1 MVLVKLWELCKTD
14 CLSHMG
20 FVTLAGCFASLS
32 HLYIRPCWVGLN
44 IKHALPGY
52 CRALFII
59 AGKVLGAASVPGMH
73 RQILMSDDVFGR
85 KRELRHSW
93 YNPLC
98 AFSPPASPFHVVA
111 ARHAKTQCN
120 SLWTAKET
128 NYYAL
133 QNETG
138 ILNLKHMTS
147 SLHVEPVPSNHMPP
161 HKYSGWWG
169 KRNEWWIAGQQRS
182 PECTAS

>member
-1 MVLVKLWELCKTD
+1 MMPVSGRGRMVLVKLWELCKMD

-32 HLYIRPCWVGLN
+32 PLYIRPCWAGLN

-85 KRELRHSW
+85 KHELRHSW

-98 AFSPPASPFHVVA
+98 AFSPPASPS
-111 ARHAKTQCN
+111 T
-120 SLWTAKET
+120 SLQPGMPRLSA
-128 NYYAL
+128 
-133 QNETG
+133 
-138 ILNLKHMTS
+138 ILYGLPKKQIIMHYKMK
-147 SLHVEPVPSNHMPP
+147 L
-161 HKYSGWWG
+161 
-169 KRNEWWIAGQQRS
+169 AF
-182 PECTAS
+182 